1 MWSVRMWSRD
11 GEQWLRCAFW
21 EEGTM
26 GWEGEGDVEIERD
39 SGGGSM
45 LGYNGWLRVMVEE

>member
-1 MWSVRMWSRD
+1 MWSRD